1 MSGFPSDAGSIL
13 DYASP
18 RQWGK
23 VRLPSQSR
31 FEVHTESDGLTVNEW
46 LEAKASAFIAMA
58 IAVFT
63 FVAMIVA
70 ACSSLRYRMPPE
82 DRVSMMAMPAIVG
95 ATEIVV
101 FLLVVNNTW
110 RRTRLEARR
119 DSMLLTFTAPFGTRR
134 YEWDASRIE
143 DIRIRPTTT
152 AEHRNSLGE
161 LEIRISDHSM
171 VKLFTD
177 HSAAELH
184 DLAGRLREAVG
195 LGASSAGRP
204 DLEASHEPDSTSQ

>member
-1 MSGFPSDAGSIL
+1 MSGFSSDAGSIL

-31 FEVHTESDGLTVNEW
+31 FELRMEPDGVIVHEW
-46 LEAKASAFIAMA
+46 LQAKASAFIAMA

-63 FVAMIVA
+63 FVAMFVA
-70 ACSSLRYRMPPE
+70 ACGNFRYHMTTE
-82 DRVSMMAMPAIVG
+82 DRAFMLGVPAMVG
-95 ATEIVV
+95 VMEILV
-101 FLLVVNNTW
+101 FLLVINNTW
-110 RRTRLEARR
+110 RRTTLKARR
-119 DSMLLTFTAPFGTRR
+119 DSMMLTFVAPFGTRR

-161 LEIRISDHSM
+161 LEIRISGHSM

-184 DLAGRLREAVG
+184 ELAGRLREAVG
-195 LGASSAGRP
+195 LGVSSARRP

>member
-1 MSGFPSDAGSIL
+1 MSGFSSDAGSIL

-31 FEVHTESDGLTVNEW
+31 FEVHSEADGVIVREW
-46 LEAKASAFIAMA
+46 LEAKASAFLAMA

-63 FVAMIVA
+63 FVTMFVA
-70 ACSSLRYRMPPE
+70 AS
-82 DRVSMMAMPAIVG
+82 A
-95 ATEIVV
+95 
-101 FLLVVNNTW
+101 
-110 RRTRLEARR
+110 
-119 DSMLLTFTAPFGTRR
+119 TRR
-134 YEWDASRIE
+134 YEWDAGRIE

-152 AEHRNSLGE
+152 AKHRNSLGK

-184 DLAGRLREAVG
+184 DLGGRLREAVG
-195 LGASSAGRP
+195 LGAASAERP
-204 DLEASHEPDSTSQ
+204 DLEASHEPD